1 MTDTMEEKILIIL
14 KSVLGVEG
22 IDFTVSQENCEQWDS
37 LAQLNLVVELEDAFD
52 ITLEPEE
59 IGEMKSFEVI
69 LRLVKEKVG

>member
-1 MTDTMEEKILIIL
+1 MEEKILIIL

-22 IDFTVSQENCEQWDS
+22 IDFTVSQEKCEQWDS
-37 LAQLNLVVELEDAFD
+37 LAQLNLVVELEDAFG

-69 LRLVKEKVG
+69 LRLVKEKMG